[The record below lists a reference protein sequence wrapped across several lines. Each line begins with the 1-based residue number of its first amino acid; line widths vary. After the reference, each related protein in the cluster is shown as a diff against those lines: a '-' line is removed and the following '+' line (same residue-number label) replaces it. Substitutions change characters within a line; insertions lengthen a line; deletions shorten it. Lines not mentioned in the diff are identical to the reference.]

1 MPHGR
6 ALADFV
12 LNFGPWSTARMY
24 QHVRE
29 REAIDLTSLSQV
41 DIQRPDSGC
50 GGVEIQIND
59 DCAWPMMAIPILRP
73 GRL

>member
-1 MPHGR
+1 MVDGQ
-6 ALADFV
+6 DIS
-12 LNFGPWSTARMY
+12 GY

-29 REAIDLTSLSQV
+29 TIDLTILYQV

-59 DCAWPMMAIPILRP
+59 DST
-73 GRL
+73 